1 MNDPPGHNLSGM
13 RNGLIVVAVVLAGA
27 SGLRAQQAPQPRIWQ
42 GVYTTTQ
49 AERGKATFL
58 VTCQRCHNADLSGD
72 RGPALKGERFMTSW
86 GGGSVTRLFEKIR
99 DTMPPFATS
108 TLDDQTKLDIVTF
121 ILQTNGFPAG
131 GKDLALADLE
141 SVDIVAQDE
150 VPKVS
155 NFARVQVVGCLARGD
170 ENRYVLTSASEP
182 IAAASDNA
190 SLTVPAAGTGR
201 VILLNAAPFT
211 AESQVGQRVE
221 ARGLVYR
228 DERETLLTV
237 SALKAVGSC
246 QN

>member
-1 MNDPPGHNLSGM
+1 MRTTAVLVMVAAVLSG
-13 RNGLIVVAVVLAGA
+13 AVGV
-27 SGLRAQQAPQPRIWQ
+27 RAQAPRIWQ
-42 GVYTTTQ
+42 GVYSAAQ

-58 VTCQRCHNADLSGD
+58 TSCQRCHNADLSGD
-72 RGPALKGERFMTSW
+72 RGPALKGERFTTSW

-108 TLDDQTKLDIVTF
+108 TLDDAAKLDIVAF

-131 GKDLALADLE
+131 DKELAAADLE
-141 SVDIVAQDE
+141 SIDVVAQGE
-150 VPKVS
+150 QPKAQ

-170 ENRYVLTSASEP
+170 AGRFVLTNASEP
-182 IAAASDNA
+182 VVAATDNA
-190 SLTVPAAGTGR
+190 ALPVPPAGAGR
-201 VILLNAAPFT
+201 VMLLNAAPFRPET
-211 AESQVGQRVE
+211 QVGQRVE

-237 SALKAVGSC
+237 STLKAVGAC

>member
-1 MNDPPGHNLSGM
+1 MTCQGIICLTM
-13 RNGLIVVAVVLAGA
+13 QKGLMVVAAVLVSAIA
-27 SGLRAQQAPQPRIWQ
+27 LRAQQAPQPRIWQ
-42 GVYTTTQ
+42 GVYTAAQ

-72 RGPALKGERFMTSW
+72 RGPALKGERFMTTW
-86 GGGSVTRLFEKIR
+86 GGGGVNRLFEKIR

-108 TLDDQTKLDIVTF
+108 TLDDATKLDIVTF

-131 GKDLALADLE
+131 ERDLAAADLE
-141 SVDIVAQDE
+141 SIDIVAQGE
-150 VPKVS
+150 VPKAQ

-170 ENRYVLTSASEP
+170 ENRFVLTSASEP
-182 IAAASDNA
+182 VPAASDTA
-190 SLTVPAAGTGR
+190 SLPVPAQGTGQ
-201 VILLNAAPFT
+201 VVLLNAAQFNP
-211 AESQVGQRVE
+211 ASQVGQRVD

-228 DERETLLTV
+228 DDRDTLLTV